1 MLLSLNNLRRK
12 ALSNSKMNRKHRRF
26 NLTRRN
32 CKRYCSHVMNSNSL
46 SAPGRMDVV
55 EQVLAGDPFFKARLR
70 ESGTRT
76 LRNRRG
82 IQKRYSGLTVDLVAQ
97 MARQGLDAVNM
108 RRDEVIAKAFEFFAG
123 KDEAQVVA

>member
-1 MLLSLNNLRRK
+1 
-12 ALSNSKMNRKHRRF
+12 
-26 NLTRRN
+26 
-32 CKRYCSHVMNSNSL
+32 MNSNSL

-123 KDEAQVVA
+123 KDEAQLVA